1 MHVHLKYRTTFYY
14 LKNGVKTG
22 LNVSLS
28 KQEHEKVFIAI
39 GLYLGLVPKAV
50 LLLSMDQLNNRRMKS
65 YLN

>member
-1 MHVHLKYRTTFYY
+1 MHVQLKNRTTLYY

-22 LNVSLS
+22 LAVCLS
-28 KQEHEKVFIAI
+28 KLEHEKLFIAI

-50 LLLSMDQLNNRRMKS
+50 QLLSMDQLNNRRMKS